1 MQMIQTL
8 WKKRSADLIKLK
20 LHTSY
25 DPGILLLCIFPRET
39 KTYFHTKSCMHVLAS
54 GVFIILNNLIQTKYT
69 SVRQSINKSWHLYNY
84 SALKVELL

>member
-1 MQMIQTL
+1 
-8 WKKRSADLIKLK
+8 
-20 LHTSY
+20 
-25 DPGILLLCIFPRET
+25 
-39 KTYFHTKSCMHVLAS
+39 MHVLAS